1 MSDLVKVENHSTR
14 LSSMR
19 DVKQALLKEHRKYR
33 KGILDQLERSS
44 TGFNTDQLQNL
55 IIEDMLLS
63 TEDLQGASLLLE
75 NEGNLK
81 DAYNNAASLTCPF
94 ISGNTIKA
102 NVEGTNINHQYSKS
116 FEFEKDFD
124 DYVKKYFGLDIH
136 YFSLLRGISEFQI
149 GRLFSNYKHYHSVF
163 KSCNL
168 GSKEKEWIWCCNC
181 SKCLFIYIIL
191 FIIV

>member
-81 DAYNNAASLTCPF
+81 DASA
-94 ISGNTIKA
+94 ISIKRA
-102 NVEGTNINHQYSKS
+102 DLLKLVSDIVSKKRELS
-116 FEFEKDFD
+116 QRSGEVDLNSPAF
-124 DYVKKYFGLDIH
+124 
-136 YFSLLRGISEFQI
+136 
-149 GRLFSNYKHYHSVF
+149 
-163 KSCNL
+163 
-168 GSKEKEWIWCCNC
+168 
-181 SKCLFIYIIL
+181 
-191 FIIV
+191 

>member
-1 MSDLVKVENHSTR
+1 MSDLIKVENHSTR

-33 KGILDQLERSS
+33 KGILEQLERSN

-81 DAYNNAASLTCPF
+81 DASAISIKRADLLKLVSDIVSKKRELSQRSGEVDLNSPAFCIFQKLCFDKMVESMEELKIESEMVNLLLTRWQA
-94 ISGNTIKA
+94 KM
-102 NVEGTNINHQYSKS
+102 
-116 FEFEKDFD
+116 KDWGKELKRALKD
-124 DYVKKYFGLDIH
+124 LD
-136 YFSLLRGISEFQI
+136 E
-149 GRLFSNYKHYHSVF
+149 
-163 KSCNL
+163 
-168 GSKEKEWIWCCNC
+168 
-181 SKCLFIYIIL
+181 
-191 FIIV
+191 